1 MNYYL
6 IEFFNGSSTPEYEE
20 YSGKD
25 AQDAVSAFRVDHPA
39 SYLQSVCLI
48 LTDFEEQA

>member
-6 IEFFNGSSTPEYEE
+6 IEFFDGSSTPQYEE

-25 AQDAVSAFRVDHPA
+25 AQDAVHGFRVDYPA
-39 SYLQSVCLI
+39 SHLQNVCLV
-48 LTDFEEQA
+48 LTDFEEQV